1 MRIHRFVTVLVVAL
15 FSTLAFAQSN
25 PMQRGVELFRQGEYA
40 AALQQFREA
49 SRAQPTNA
57 LIENLIGITE
67 TKLGRISEADADY
80 ERAIR
85 LNPNL
90 PEPHKNLAFNYMN
103 AKQYGPA
110 EAQLRTAEALAGNDS
125 FVHYYLAILYLYTEK
140 DKLALSELKAA
151 EPLIENDPDNAFLM
165 AKACLRAGDSAEALK
180 IIEAVE
186 QSSGFSVDQ
195 EYELGRSLNVQRMYP
210 ESVQRFQRI
219 VSMQPT
225 SWVSKYNLAIALF
238 QANQQIQALPLLE
251 SLATERPHDA
261 NILSLLGYCYESAG
275 KLPLAL
281 AAYERAVKADPQNP
295 DRYLDYTRLL
305 MDLDRYDEANE
316 LVQQGIQNAK
326 DSYSLDIR
334 AGAIEMM
341 KGDLEKA
348 QQDFQ
353 KGVAEHPEVALGY
366 IALAE
371 TYMKQGDNQTAAKVL
386 TGARD
391 RLPRDFALEYVF
403 GLVSARLGETEQAIQ
418 ALKNAE
424 VLGPNVV
431 EPHYQLGKLYQ
442 ESGQLADARSEF
454 ERVLAL
460 NPDHAPAHYQLSRI
474 YARMGEAKKSQ
485 EMATDTS
492 QLIQTQRD
500 AAIKAQKARLGEF
513 PPD

>member
-1 MRIHRFVTVLVVAL
+1 MRIHRLVTVLAVTL
-15 FSTLAFAQSN
+15 FSTLAVAQSN
-25 PMQRGVELFRQGEYA
+25 SMQRGAELFRQGEYA

-49 SRAQPTNA
+49 NRAQPSA

-67 TKLGRISEADADY
+67 TKLGQIGEANADY

-90 PEPHKNLAFNYMN
+90 PEPHKNLAFNYLN
-103 AKQYGPA
+103 AQQYGPA
-110 EAQLRTAEALAGNDS
+110 EAQLRTAETLAGGDS
-125 FVHYYLAILYLYTEK
+125 FVHYYLAIVYLHTER
-140 DKLALSELKAA
+140 DTLALSELKVA
-151 EPLIENDPDNAFLM
+151 ESLIENDPDNAFLM
-165 AKACLRAGDSAEALK
+165 AKACLRVGDSAETLK

-195 EYELGRSLNVQRMYP
+195 EYELGRSLSANRMYP

-238 QANQQIQALPLLE
+238 QANQSAQALPLLE
-251 SLATERPHDA
+251 PLASERPNDA
-261 NILSLLGYCYESAG
+261 NILSLLGYCYELAG

-295 DRYLDYTRLL
+295 DHYLDYTRLL

-316 LVQQGIQNAK
+316 LVQKGIQNAK
-326 DSYSLDIR
+326 DPYSLNIR

-348 QQDFQ
+348 RQDFQ
-353 KGVAEHPEVALGY
+353 KGIAEHPEVALGY
-366 IALAE
+366 IALAK
-371 TYMKQGDNQTAAKVL
+371 TYMQEGDNQAAVKVL
-386 TGARD
+386 TSARD
-391 RLPRDFALEYVF
+391 HLPRDFALEYVF
-403 GLVSARLGETEQAIQ
+403 GLVSARLGEREQAVQ

-424 VLGPNVV
+424 ALDPAVA

-442 ESGQLADARSEF
+442 QSGQLAEAQSEF

-460 NPDHAPAHYQLSRI
+460 DPSHAPAHYQLSRI
-474 YARMGEAKKSQ
+474 YARMGETKKSQ
-485 EMATDTS
+485 EMAADTS
-492 QLIQTQRD
+492 RLIQTQRD

-513 PPD
+513 PPN